1 MREPFSEF
9 DFASKR
15 HLNTRMA
22 NWGAA
27 YVAAVREL
35 IQPEGDAA
43 PAVWQRSLATRPSDH
58 RGAGIASLAVAGA
71 VGIALPLSVVWRGGH
86 DVLVGLF
93 QIDHMTSRAVMLG
106 ATLAMMLAILVGTGL
121 FILAFRAMSWATFY
135 VWPGDRHQ

>member
-1 MREPFSEF
+1 MLRRREQRCRPFDEYRVEWADCF
-9 DFASKR
+9 
-15 HLNTRMA
+15 
-22 NWGAA
+22 
-27 YVAAVREL
+27 
-35 IQPEGDAA
+35 
-43 PAVWQRSLATRPSDH
+43 
-58 RGAGIASLAVAGA
+58 RGRR
-71 VGIALPLSVVWRGGH
+71 RGGH